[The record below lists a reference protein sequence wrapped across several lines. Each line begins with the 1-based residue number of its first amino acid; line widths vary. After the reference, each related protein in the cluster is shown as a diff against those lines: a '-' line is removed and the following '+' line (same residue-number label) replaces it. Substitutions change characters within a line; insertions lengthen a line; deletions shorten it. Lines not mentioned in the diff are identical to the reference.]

1 MLKKREKYVT
11 KNPTKRAILEFLSER
26 GMSYLGEIIKN
37 LSLSYSK
44 GIKYINEMKEEGLID
59 NSINPPKYDLAKKD

>member
-11 KNPTKRAILEFLSER
+11 KNPTKRAILEFLAER

>member
-1 MLKKREKYVT
+1 MGKQREIHPT
-11 KNPTKRAILEFLSER
+11 DNPTKKAILEFLSDS

-44 GIKYINEMKEEGLID
+44 GIKNILEMKKEGLID
-59 NSINPPKYDLAKKD
+59 NSISPPKYNLVQKD

>member
-1 MLKKREKYVT
+1 MGKHREINTTDNHTKK
-11 KNPTKRAILEFLSER
+11 AILEFLAES

-44 GIKYINEMKEEGLID
+44 GIKNILEMKKDGLID
-59 NSINPPKYDLAKKD
+59 NSISPPKYNLVRKD

>member
-1 MLKKREKYVT
+1 MGKHREILAID
-11 KNPTKRAILEFLSER
+11 NPTKKAILEFLSDN

-44 GIKYINEMKEEGLID
+44 GIKYIHEMKEEGLID
-59 NSINPPKYDLAKKD
+59 NSINPPKYNLVQKD

>member
-1 MLKKREKYVT
+1 MSKHREIHAT
-11 KNPTKRAILEFLSER
+11 DNPTKKAILEFLPDS

-44 GIKYINEMKEEGLID
+44 GIKCILEMKEEGLID
-59 NSINPPKYDLAKKD
+59 NSINPPKYDLVQKD

>member
-1 MLKKREKYVT
+1 MGKHREILAND
-11 KNPTKRAILEFLSER
+11 NPTKKAILEFLSDS

-44 GIKYINEMKEEGLID
+44 GIKYIHEMKEEGLID
-59 NSINPPKYDLAKKD
+59 NSINPPKYNLVQKD

>member
-1 MLKKREKYVT
+1 MGKQREIHAT
-11 KNPTKRAILEFLSER
+11 DNPTKRAILEFLSES

-44 GIKYINEMKEEGLID
+44 GIKNILEMKKDGLID
-59 NSINPPKYDLAKKD
+59 NSINPPKYNLVQKD

>member
-1 MLKKREKYVT
+1 MGKYRGNVT
-11 KNPTKRAILEFLSER
+11 DNPTKKAILEFLSES

-44 GIKYINEMKEEGLID
+44 GIKNILEMKKEGLID
-59 NSINPPKYDLAKKD
+59 NSISPPKYNLVQKD

>member
-1 MLKKREKYVT
+1 MGKYRGINVT
-11 KNPTKRAILEFLSER
+11 DNPTKRAVLEFLSES

-44 GIKYINEMKEEGLID
+44 GIKCILEMKKEGLID
-59 NSINPPKYDLAKKD
+59 NSINPPKYDLVQKD

>member
-1 MLKKREKYVT
+1 MGKQREIHAT
-11 KNPTKRAILEFLSER
+11 DNPTKKAILEFLSDS

-44 GIKYINEMKEEGLID
+44 GIKNILEMKKEGLID
-59 NSINPPKYDLAKKD
+59 NNISPPKYNLVQKD

>member
-1 MLKKREKYVT
+1 MLKKRGKYVT
-11 KNPTKRAILEFLSER
+11 KNPTKRAILEFLSES
-26 GMSYLGEIIKN
+26 GMSYLGDIIKN

>member
-1 MLKKREKYVT
+1 MSKHKEIHVT
-11 KNPTKRAILEFLSER
+11 DNPTKKAILEFLADS

-44 GIKYINEMKEEGLID
+44 GIKNILEMKKDGLID
-59 NSINPPKYDLAKKD
+59 NSINPPKYNLVQKD